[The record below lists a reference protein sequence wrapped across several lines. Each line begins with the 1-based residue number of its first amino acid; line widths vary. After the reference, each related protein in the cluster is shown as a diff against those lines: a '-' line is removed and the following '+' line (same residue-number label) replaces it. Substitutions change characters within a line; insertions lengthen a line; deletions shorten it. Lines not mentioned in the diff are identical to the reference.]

1 MCVYMMYNVLQSVG
15 AGSAVQCS
23 VDVSEGCVS
32 TVHVWRVLGSY
43 LALAAAAASE
53 ADFLFLP
60 ESPPGHDWPERVCA
74 KLQQVTSSDGTTN

>member
-1 MCVYMMYNVLQSVG
+1 MPTVRLCRPRVPTFRVQCRVRSGRAPCVYC
-15 AGSAVQCS
+15 AH
-23 VDVSEGCVS
+23 VSD
-32 TVHVWRVLGSY
+32 SY

-74 KLQQVTSSDGTTN
+74 KLQQVTSSAGTVN